1 MAAFPTFVSVP
12 CEASIRHRM
21 HFRVLESEFDND
33 VESRKLKSLYPR
45 RDLTISYDQLT
56 LAQART
62 LWQFY
67 QARHG
72 RFEAFSF
79 FYPDSD
85 TYAGE
90 YVGTGDGST
99 LVFNL
104 PSMLASSYTV
114 YIDSIAQTA
123 GSNYTFTSQGG
134 ADGAD
139 KVEFTTAPSIGQ
151 RITFS
156 FTGYLKVR
164 SRFAES
170 YLDFEIFYNR
180 LVTMGVGLKGFL
192 NA

>member
-1 MAAFPTFVSVP
+1 MAAYPTFTSVP
-12 CEASIRHRM
+12 CEESIKHRIN
-21 HFRVLESEFDND
+21 FKVLESEFDND
-33 VESRKLKSLYPR
+33 QESRKLKSLYPR
-45 RDLTISYDQLT
+45 RDLQVAYDKLT

-62 LWQFY
+62 LWQFHL
-67 QARHG
+67 ARHG
-72 RFEAFSF
+72 NFEAFSYF
-79 FYPDSD
+79 FPDSD
-85 TYAGE
+85 TYVGE

-99 LVFNL
+99 TTFNL
-104 PSMLASSYTV
+104 PSMLASSYSV

-139 KVEFTTAPSIGQ
+139 LLTLAAAPSAGQ

-170 YLDFEIFYNR
+170 YLDFEVFYNR
-180 LVTMGVGLKGFL
+180 LVTMGINLKGFL